1 MTGAP
6 PFLEVAPFSFA
17 AALLLTPL
25 VRSLAR
31 ATGYLDHPDER
42 KPHPH
47 PTPLLGGVAV
57 FGAMVIGPLLSAALL
72 RASPPISAPALGVVL
87 GASLSL
93 LLGLVDDKRPMRPLG
108 KLMGQLGAAL
118 CLVTWGGA
126 SGFMANQPL
135 LAAIAVVGVVALLN
149 AVNFL
154 DAMDGIVSAVA
165 PITGLGFVALA
176 LVHGARIDLPLAWAT
191 VGAAAGFLVYNAPP
205 ARIFLGDAGS
215 HLIGFVLAAL
225 TLQAIDS
232 SFTPPHVAA
241 VVALVAYPLFDVI
254 FVVTTRLIG
263 GRAIHI
269 GGVDHSTHRLSRICG
284 RWGTLGVIAGATLVG
299 AGVGVWLWGV
309 KSDTLAA
316 TVVAS
321 LGLGYAIFGLWLG
334 RSRLTRGFDT

>member
-1 MTGAP
+1 MIGAP
-6 PFLEVAPFSFA
+6 PFLEIAPFSFA
-17 AALLLTPL
+17 AALVLTPL

-42 KPHPH
+42 KPHPE

-72 RASPPISAPALGVVL
+72 RATAPIAAPALGVVL

-93 LLGLVDDKRPMRPLG
+93 LLGLVDDRRPMRPLG
-108 KLMGQLGAAL
+108 KLMGQLGASL

-126 SGFMANQPL
+126 SGFLANQPL

-154 DAMDGIVSAVA
+154 DAMDGIVSAVT
-165 PITGLGFVALA
+165 PITGLGFAALA
-176 LVHGARIDLPLAWAT
+176 LVHGASVDLPLAWAT

-215 HLIGFVLAAL
+215 HVIGFVLAAL
-225 TLQAIDS
+225 SLQAIDT
-232 SFTPPHVAA
+232 SFTVPHVAA
-241 VVALVAYPLFDVI
+241 VTALIAYPLFDVL
-254 FVVTTRLIG
+254 FVVTTRLLG
-263 GRAIHI
+263 GRPIHV
-269 GGVDHSTHRLSRICG
+269 GGVDHSTHRLGRICG
-284 RWGTLGVIAGATLVG
+284 RWGTLAVIGSATVVG
-299 AGVGVWLWGV
+299 AGLGVWLWGV
-309 KSDTLAA
+309 KSATLSGV
-316 TVVAS
+316 VVAC

-334 RSRLTRGFDT
+334 RSRLTQGFDT